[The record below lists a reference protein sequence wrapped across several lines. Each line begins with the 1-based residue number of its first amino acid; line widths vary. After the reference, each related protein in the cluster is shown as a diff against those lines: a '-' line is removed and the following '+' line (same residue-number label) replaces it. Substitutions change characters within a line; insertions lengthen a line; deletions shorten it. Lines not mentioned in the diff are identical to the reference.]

1 MALELKFNTN
11 VRKAAILIEN
21 GEVAPFL
28 DYKNTRYMIEIDRV
42 LGTVVWTPF
51 NIQSQELED
60 GKSYRYPYASH
71 NMLFDAI
78 LGPRARVSPT
88 DPVITEW
95 PNFPVPDDDE
105 GNVYP

>member
-1 MALELKFNTN
+1 MALELKFNIN

-21 GEVAPFL
+21 GEVSPFI
-28 DYKNTRYMIEIDRV
+28 DYKNTRYIIQIDRI
-42 LGTVVWTPF
+42 LGTVIWTPF

-88 DPVITEW
+88 DPVIIEW
-95 PNFPVPDDDE
+95 PDFPVPDDNP
-105 GNVYP
+105 GSVYP